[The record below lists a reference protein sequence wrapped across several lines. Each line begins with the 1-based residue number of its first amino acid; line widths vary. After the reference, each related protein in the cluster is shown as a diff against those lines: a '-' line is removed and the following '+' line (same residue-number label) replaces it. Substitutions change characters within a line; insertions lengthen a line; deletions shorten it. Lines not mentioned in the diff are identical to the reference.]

1 MAEENVT
8 LQQVLL
14 LTRLSREGPCNA
26 SHLAA
31 ALNLSLP
38 AISQAIDRLMKVE
51 LVSRIE
57 DPADRR
63 NKQLATTARANT
75 LLDRL
80 DQARAGEYGTGL
92 SALPAP
98 AQQELA
104 TVLRAVLAQ
113 LNEKANP
120 DGEPPCST

>member
-63 NKQLATTARANT
+63 NKQLATTEKANN
-75 LLDRL
+75 LLNRL
-80 DQARAGEYGTGL
+80 DQARASEYGTGL